1 MLSRVSRTIGEHGL
15 FAGSLGTR
23 VLVAVSGGSDSMA
36 MLACLWELSGRL
48 GLTLEVAVIDHGL
61 RPEAAREVAL
71 VAERASALGLPFHRL
86 RVDVGAARAGRPSPG
101 GIQEVARRLRLEALS
116 RLAGT
121 ANLGTVALG
130 HNANDQA
137 ETVLFRI
144 LRGTGID
151 GLAGI
156 PYRRPP
162 FVRPLLDV
170 WRPEILEYL
179 RARSLTF
186 IEDPSNHDFRYTRAR
201 IRHRILPALRQENPR
216 LDEALHRLAAAAAG
230 RFPDAE
236 VLEKLAIPARVALP
250 VAAAVRAG
258 RGTQS
263 FDLSDSRRI
272 VVTYGQVRVIQG
284 AGRDGATGHVDNQQA
299 GGGGVSGGV
308 SVLGIE
314 VQIAGAG
321 AHPLGEAG
329 ALFVRELASDGPPAG
344 DLPWFDGDRL
354 AWPLT
359 LRSRRPGDRMR
370 PRGGRGSRKVADL
383 MIDAKIPLA
392 ERAHLPVVAGADGEV
407 LFVAGLRPSEIGR
420 PCESTRRW
428 IGFDL
433 RPGPRPSQSGQS
445 PGGRTSLVDPTIP
458 GSNTH
463 G

>member
-1 MLSRVSRTIGEHGL
+1 VSCQTRGMLSRVSRTIAEHGL
-15 FAGSLGTR
+15 FAGPLGTR
-23 VLVAVSGGSDSMA
+23 ILVAVSGGSDSMA
-36 MLACLWELSGRL
+36 LLACLWELSGRL
-48 GLTLEVAVIDHGL
+48 GLTLEVAVVDHGL

-86 RVDVGAARAGRPSPG
+86 PVDVGAARAGRQSPG
-101 GIQEVARRLRLEALS
+101 GIQEVARRLRLEALAS
-116 RLAGT
+116 VAAT

-250 VAAAVRAG
+250 VAAAARAAH
-258 RGTQS
+258 GTQS

-272 VVTYGQVRVIQG
+272 VVTYGQVRVIQR
-284 AGRDGATGHVDNQQA
+284 AGKDGVTGHVDRQNALA
-299 GGGGVSGGV
+299 GV
-308 SVLGIE
+308 E
-314 VQIAGAG
+314 VEIAGAG

-329 ALFVRELASDGPPAG
+329 ALVVREIAGEVPPAV

-359 LRSRRPGDRMR
+359 LRARRPGDRMR

-383 MIDAKIPLA
+383 MIDAKIPVG
-392 ERAHLPVVAGADGEV
+392 ERSRLPVVAAADGEV

-433 RPGPRPSQSGQS
+433 RPGPP
-445 PGGRTSLVDPTIP
+445 VDPKRPIARGP
-458 GSNTH
+458 DVVG
-463 G
+463 

>member
-15 FAGSLGTR
+15 FAGPLGTR

-36 MLACLWELSGRL
+36 LLACLWELSGRL
-48 GLTLEVAVIDHGL
+48 GLTLEVAVVDHGL

-71 VAERASALGLPFHRL
+71 VSERASALGLPFHRL

-101 GIQEVARRLRLEALS
+101 GIQEVARRLRLEALAS
-116 RLAGT
+116 LAAT

-130 HNANDQA
+130 HNGNDQA

-236 VLEKLAIPARVALP
+236 VLENLAIPARIALP
-250 VAAAVRAG
+250 VAAAARAG
-258 RGTQS
+258 HGTRS

-284 AGRDGATGHVDNQQA
+284 TGKDGVTGHVDNHNALA
-299 GGGGVSGGV
+299 GV
-308 SVLGIE
+308 E
-314 VQIAGAG
+314 VEIVGAG
-321 AHPLGEAG
+321 VHPLGEAG
-329 ALFVRELASDGPPAG
+329 ALFVRELASHVQPEG

-359 LRSRRPGDRMR
+359 LRGRRPGDRMR
-370 PRGGRGSRKVADL
+370 PRGGLGSRKVADL
-383 MIDAKIPLA
+383 MIDAKIPLG
-392 ERAHLPVVAGADGEV
+392 ERAGLPVVAGADGEV
-407 LFVAGLRPSEIGR
+407 LFVAGLRPSETGR

-433 RPGPRPSQSGQS
+433 RPGPRLEPKRPIARG
-445 PGGRTSLVDPTIP
+445 PDVVG
-458 GSNTH
+458 
-463 G
+463 

>member
-15 FAGSLGTR
+15 FAGPLGTR

-36 MLACLWELSGRL
+36 LLACLWELSSRL
-48 GLTLEVAVIDHGL
+48 GLTLEVAVVDHGL
-61 RPEAAREVAL
+61 RPEAAREVDL
-71 VAERASALGLPFHRL
+71 VAKRASALGLPFHRL

-101 GIQEVARRLRLEALS
+101 GIQEVARRLRLEALAHLAAS
-116 RLAGT
+116 RT
-121 ANLGTVALG
+121 LGTVALG
-130 HNANDQA
+130 HNGNDQA

-258 RGTQS
+258 HGTRS

-272 VVTYGQVRVIQG
+272 VVTYGQVRVIQ
-284 AGRDGATGHVDNQQA
+284 ADGKDRATGHADNPHA
-299 GGGGVSGGV
+299 GAVSGSGTGAV
-308 SVLGIE
+308 SVSGAE
-314 VQIAGAG
+314 VEIPGAG
-321 AHPLGEAG
+321 AHALARGG
-329 ALFVRELASDGPPAG
+329 ALVVRELVGTVPPAG

-359 LRSRRPGDRMR
+359 LRGRRPGDRMR

-383 MIDAKIPLA
+383 MIDAKIPLGD
-392 ERAHLPVVAGADGEV
+392 RARLPVVAGSDGQV

-420 PCESTRRW
+420 PCEGTRRW

-433 RPGPRPSQSGQS
+433 QPGPRLEPKRPIARG
-445 PGGRTSLVDPTIP
+445 PDVVG
-458 GSNTH
+458 
-463 G
+463 